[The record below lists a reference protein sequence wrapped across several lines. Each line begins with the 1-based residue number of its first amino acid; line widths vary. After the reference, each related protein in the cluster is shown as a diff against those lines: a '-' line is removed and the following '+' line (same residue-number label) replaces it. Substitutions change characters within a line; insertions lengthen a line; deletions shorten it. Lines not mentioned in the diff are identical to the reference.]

1 MQAIINYNDDYSN
14 SYREQL
20 SSAILES
27 RKLGFTRD
35 PLISEQTSIS
45 DNSLLIARDLVTELS
60 AFLDGILP
68 GYWGNSC
75 QTLSTNIFA
84 HLNSNG
90 ITANIILGN
99 VIINGTDEFD
109 ATLASLQEEVR
120 AIEPLTGH
128 QAVHAWVS
136 LGDDTIIDAAIA
148 PRLVKNYKAPPR
160 FKDMIMIGRASEMSS
175 EYLLRYQ
182 PILVGTE
189 FFSKTNPPDPMDLL
203 NELNKR
209 SHHHKFY

>member
-1 MQAIINYNDDYSN
+1 MQTTINYDDDYSN

-20 SSAILES
+20 SNAILDS
-27 RKLGFTRD
+27 KKLGFTRD
-35 PLISEQTSIS
+35 PLISEKTSIP
-45 DNSLLIARDLVTELS
+45 DHSLLLARDLVIELS

-68 GYWGNSC
+68 EYWGNSC

-109 ATLASLQEEVR
+109 TTLASLQEEVR
-120 AIEPLTGH
+120 ATEPLTGH

-136 LGDDTIIDAAIA
+136 LGDDTIIDAALA
-148 PRLVKNYKAPPR
+148 PRLVKHYKAPPR
-160 FKDMIMIGRASEMSS
+160 FNDMILVGRASEMSS
-175 EYLLRYQ
+175 KYLLRYQ

-189 FFSKTNPPDPMDLL
+189 FFAKTNPPDPMDLL

-209 SHHHKFY
+209 TRHHQH